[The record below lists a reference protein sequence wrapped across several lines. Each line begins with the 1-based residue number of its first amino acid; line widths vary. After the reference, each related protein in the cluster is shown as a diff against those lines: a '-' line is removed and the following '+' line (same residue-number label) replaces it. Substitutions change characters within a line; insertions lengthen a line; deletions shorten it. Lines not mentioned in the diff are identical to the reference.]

1 MSWGYVAVA
10 AGTVIAGAVSSNGA
24 KKGAAAAQ
32 HGADAATAETAR
44 QYDQTRNDFA
54 PWRSAGANALDT
66 LSSLYGWAPASQA
79 AGREAALQPVHH
91 GDADLPQGTSTI
103 NRGHGRYDVMY
114 QGGVI
119 GQLTP
124 GGKSGHFTPAQG
136 VNVGQLLSDQQ
147 TQAHASQQT
156 GAPQGGTGQPN
167 MNAFFASPDYQFRR
181 DEGNRGIEGSFAARG
196 MGQSGN
202 ALRALTEFN
211 SNLASGEFG
220 NYFNRLA
227 GIAGIGQTA
236 TNQTAAYGADAA
248 SQAGRNSLYAGNA
261 RASGIQGQAD
271 AWGNT
276 AQGLAGLYGYYK
288 QPGGSAMSRPGLST
302 PGYGSGGGW
311 GTGVNNYP
319 GMG

>member
-10 AGTVIAGAVSSNGA
+10 AGTVISGYMSSKGA
-24 KKGAAAAQ
+24 KDGAKAQ
-32 HGADAATAETAR
+32 GRAADAASAESAR
-44 QYDQTRNDFA
+44 QYDQTRDDFS

-66 LSSLYGWAPASQA
+66 ISSLYGWAPASQA

-91 GDADLPQGTSTI
+91 GDADLPQGSSVV
-103 NRGHGRYDVMY
+103 NRGGGRYDVMY
-114 QGGVI
+114 QGNVI

-124 GGKSGHFTPAQG
+124 GGRAGHFTPAQG
-136 VNVGQLLSDQQ
+136 VNVDQLLSDQQ
-147 TQAHASQQT
+147 AQSRASQQT

-167 MNAFFASPDYQFRR
+167 LNAFFASPDYNFRR
-181 DEGNRGIEGSFAARG
+181 NEGNRGIEGSFAARG

-211 SNLASGEFG
+211 SGLASSEFG

-236 TNQTAAYGADAA
+236 TDSTAAYGANSA
-248 SQAGRNSLYAGNA
+248 SERGRNALIAGNA

-271 AWGNT
+271 AWGQT
-276 AQGLAGLYGYYK
+276 AQGLSSLYGYYK
-288 QPGGSAMSRPGLST
+288 RPGGVGGSSRL
-302 PGYGSGGGW
+302 
-311 GTGVNNYP
+311 GTGP
-319 GMG
+319 A